1 MGSVQLQ
8 DGVSVIVD
16 GVEPGVLSVSIHI
29 FSLHNP
35 DNSIC

>member
-16 GVEPGVLSVSIHI
+16 GVEPGVISVSIRI
-29 FSLHNP
+29 FFHNP
-35 DNSIC
+35 DNNIC

>member
-29 FSLHNP
+29 FFHNP
-35 DNSIC
+35 NNSIC